1 MAVAAG
7 GGGAQ
12 VEPAVLPPGYINY
25 FVRFENAELER
36 YYMTGARFRSVQ
48 IETGN
53 NIFEYGLERAIPAEI
68 LTAQGIPAGTSVAI
82 VINGQDPGLYAG
94 PTSKMTDRNA
104 PGGAGAGDGG
114 GARAAGAAAAGGPGA
129 GGGGARA
136 AGAEDE
142 DSKQRKAPSRKR
154 RRKRTRRATS
164 RKYRHRK

>member
-114 GARAAGAAAAGGPGA
+114 GARAAGA
-129 GGGGARA
+129 
-136 AGAEDE
+136 EDE